1 MKQFLIVCSMI
12 VLAACSGNKEEKG
25 SLGAKKQELEKLMKE
40 RDLLLT
46 KISTLEN
53 EIGKMDTSVSNEKT
67 KLVEVMSLVNQDFSH
82 YIELQGKIIT
92 ENVYYVTPRGMGG
105 QVKSIFVKQGDNV
118 RKGQLLMKLEDG
130 IIQQNIK
137 QVESQLAFAKNIF
150 SRQENLWKEGIGTE
164 VQYLSAK
171 NNVESIE
178 KQISLIME
186 QLGTTNVTAQV
197 SGVVDNV
204 NIRVGETFTGSPMT
218 GITIVNPTLLK
229 AVVEVPENYIS
240 KFYKGMKTI
249 ITLPDINKSINSEV
263 SLISETINVTSRSF
277 VAESKIPSMP
287 NVKPNQL
294 AIVKILDHEA
304 KNAIVVPVQ
313 TVQTDEKG
321 KYVYVLSLENGKK
334 IARKKSIQVGEFYNE
349 LIEVSSGLAAG
360 DQIITKGFQ
369 GLYEGQLLTTASVN

>member
-1 MKQFLIVCSMI
+1 MKQFLIICSI
-12 VLAACSGNKEEKG
+12 FVLAACSGNKEEKG
-25 SLGAKKQELEKLMKE
+25 SLGAKKQELEKLMKD
-40 RDLLLT
+40 RDALLT

-53 EIGKMDTSVSNEKT
+53 EIGKMDTSVKNEKT
-67 KLVEVMSLVNQDFSH
+67 KLVEVMALVNQDFSH

-118 RKGQLLMKLEDG
+118 KKGQLLMKLEDG

-204 NIRVGETFTGSPMT
+204 NIRVGETFMGSPMA
-218 GITIVNPTLLK
+218 GITIVNPTFLK

-294 AIVKILDHEA
+294 AIVSHIPFPQVSH
-304 KNAIVVPVQ
+304 
-313 TVQTDEKG
+313 
-321 KYVYVLSLENGKK
+321 VLWL
-334 IARKKSIQVGEFYNE
+334 VT
-349 LIEVSSGLAAG
+349 LAY
-360 DQIITKGFQ
+360 D
-369 GLYEGQLLTTASVN
+369 